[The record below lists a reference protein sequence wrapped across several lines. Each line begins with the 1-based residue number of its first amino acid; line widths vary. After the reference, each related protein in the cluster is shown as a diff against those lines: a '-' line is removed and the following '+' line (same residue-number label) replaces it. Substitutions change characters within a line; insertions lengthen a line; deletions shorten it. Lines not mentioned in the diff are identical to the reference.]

1 MMVTG
6 VDVAG
11 RMQGQHIG
19 ERNKDFLVAR
29 ADTWMRQWRKRMSY
43 SAERTLNQ
51 LAFLEMIADAL

>member
-11 RMQGQHIG
+11 RMQGQHIV

-29 ADTWMRQWRKRMSY
+29 ADTW
-43 SAERTLNQ
+43 
-51 LAFLEMIADAL
+51 I